1 MRYPIGILGISIFI
15 LYQLRIIMKIKVSK
29 LREVFK
35 KQGLSENFITN
46 FFSKLVGD
54 KTEKEKL
61 RKKYE
66 KELEDVNNE
75 IENIINSQPEPQRQ
89 KLRNLVKAFNR
100 EYELE

>member
-1 MRYPIGILGISIFI
+1 
-15 LYQLRIIMKIKVSK
+15 MKIKVSK

-54 KTEKEKL
+54 KSAKEKL

>member
-15 LYQLRIIMKIKVSK
+15 VYKLRITMKIKVSK
-29 LREVFK
+29 LREVLK

-46 FFSKLVGD
+46 FFSKLAGD
-54 KTEKEKL
+54 NTKKEKL

-75 IENIINSQPEPQRQ
+75 IENFINSQEESDREAFR
-89 KLRNLVKAFNR
+89 KLANAFNKA
-100 EYELE
+100 YNL

>member
-15 LYQLRIIMKIKVSK
+15 LYQLGITMKIKVSK
-29 LREVFK
+29 LREVLK

-46 FFSKLVGD
+46 FFSKLAGD
-54 KTEKEKL
+54 NTKKEKL